1 MIKNSGKRK
10 LSIKQEVFYLG
21 VVFSLVTL
29 LLFGGILC
37 TSIYYMQVNHAKQ
50 ALHDSNYHMAMIA
63 KNQSRAISNT
73 LQVLSNNPDVRT
85 AGLSDDEALVS
96 KVRSLYRDYYNSDKN
111 IMYIYSGYENGRIII
126 DNWTSPPEFD
136 PRERPWYKHAT
147 DIKENKVVLG
157 RAYQDASTK
166 QWLVSSS
173 TPLYGMDGEFVGVL
187 SIDRTVENMSNIINE
202 KNLYK
207 SQYSFIY
214 ADINGLKLANDLKGH
229 ATGDKLIKL
238 AATSIKKELR
248 TNDIFSRIGGDEFGI
263 VLPQT
268 GAEAAGLL
276 IERIRASL
284 EDKKVEGISLSIS
297 FGYATKYKPEE
308 KISSIITDSD
318 SNMYSNKITESAIFK
333 KNTIIDFRNALENKH
348 SMTLEDKLRT
358 KKICDVA
365 MIEMGI
371 KGDE

>member
-1 MIKNSGKRK
+1 MEDRIVGRKIEEIFDIYSETDNCKVAVGLPKSWSENQYYNKEYYAKMRTQSGAEIPIEYSISPIKDSKSKITGMVIVFRDYTVKK
-10 LSIKQEVFYLG
+10 KKQEKIEYMSYHDPL
-21 VVFSLVTL
+21 T
-29 LLFGGILC
+29 GI
-37 TSIYYMQVNHAKQ
+37 YNRRYF
-50 ALHDSNYHMAMIA
+50 
-63 KNQSRAISNT
+63 
-73 LQVLSNNPDVRT
+73 
-85 AGLSDDEALVS
+85 DEQIIEL
-96 KVRSLYRDYYNSDKN
+96 DKE
-111 IMYIYSGYENGRIII
+111 EN
-126 DNWTSPPEFD
+126 
-136 PRERPWYKHAT
+136 
-147 DIKENKVVLG
+147 L
-157 RAYQDASTK
+157 
-166 QWLVSSS
+166 
-173 TPLYGMDGEFVGVL
+173 PLT
-187 SIDRTVENMSNIINE
+187 I
-202 KNLYK
+202 
-207 SQYSFIY
+207 IY

-238 AATSIKKELR
+238 AASSIKKELR

>member
-1 MIKNSGKRK
+1 
-10 LSIKQEVFYLG
+10 
-21 VVFSLVTL
+21 
-29 LLFGGILC
+29 
-37 TSIYYMQVNHAKQ
+37 MQVNHAKQ

-187 SIDRTVENMSNIINE
+187 SIDRTVENMSSIINE

-238 AATSIKKELR
+238 AASSIKKELR

-318 SNMYSNKITESAIFK
+318 SNMYNNKITESAIFK

>member
-1 MIKNSGKRK
+1 MIKNLGKRK

-187 SIDRTVENMSNIINE
+187 SIDRTVENMSSIINE

-238 AATSIKKELR
+238 AASSIKKELR

>member
-1 MIKNSGKRK
+1 MIKNLGKRK

-96 KVRSLYRDYYNSDKN
+96 KVRSLYIDYYNSDKN

-238 AATSIKKELR
+238 AASSIKKELR

-276 IERIRASL
+276 IERITASL

>member
-1 MIKNSGKRK
+1 MH
-10 LSIKQEVFYLG
+10 EH
-21 VVFSLVTL
+21 L
-29 LLFGGILC
+29 L
-37 TSIYYMQVNHAKQ
+37 HA
-50 ALHDSNYHMAMIA
+50 
-63 KNQSRAISNT
+63 
-73 LQVLSNNPDVRT
+73 
-85 AGLSDDEALVS
+85 S
-96 KVRSLYRDYYNSDKN
+96 KSCK
-111 IMYIYSGYENGRIII
+111 
-126 DNWTSPPEFD
+126 
-136 PRERPWYKHAT
+136 
-147 DIKENKVVLG
+147 
-157 RAYQDASTK
+157 ASTK

-187 SIDRTVENMSNIINE
+187 SIDRTVENMSSIINE

-238 AATSIKKELR
+238 AASSIKKELR

-276 IERIRASL
+276 IERITASL

>member
-1 MIKNSGKRK
+1 MIKNLGKRK

-96 KVRSLYRDYYNSDKN
+96 KVRSLYIDYYNSDKN

-238 AATSIKKELR
+238 AASSIKKELR